1 MKVSINFANSYSN
14 VKLDTEGIDA
24 LSKKIGSQLGAIEDI
39 EFWSKKYHKA
49 TVVRVVECVKHPN
62 ADKLSLCRVDDGG
75 VNSEIERDDRGLVQ
89 VICGAD
95 NVKSGILAVWLPPG
109 STVPATFDAPE
120 SFTLE
125 SRELRGIISHG
136 MLASPDELD
145 LDGGHDGIL
154 LLEKGKPGQLF
165 VDVYG
170 LNDIVFDLEN
180 KMFTHRPD
188 CFGVLGVARELAGIQ
203 QLEFKSPDWYLNEPV
218 FKDQPI
224 SSLKLKVEVETGLVS
239 RFMAVAM
246 TNIEV
251 KPSSQELQ
259 TALLVSGIKPINN
272 VVDITN
278 YLMQLTAQ
286 PLHAYDYD
294 KIKSLSK
301 NEPTLKA
308 RMSKV
313 NEKISLLNGK
323 TIQLVNDD
331 VVMIST
337 DEKPIGIGGIM
348 GGSSTEVDE
357 NTKNIVLECA
367 TFEPYN
373 IRKTSM
379 VYGLFTDAV
388 TRFNKG
394 QNNVQNDR
402 VLAKALEM
410 ISEEASGEQ
419 ASEVFDI
426 QKKSVAEEQ
435 VVETTASF
443 INTRLGSML
452 SAKEIASLLENVEF
466 KTEISN
472 DKIKITAPFWR
483 TDIIIAE
490 DIVEEVGRLY
500 GYDRLPVDLPTVK
513 LSIAKPNK
521 VQKQSKNIR
530 EFLAAAGANEI
541 LTYSFVNEIMLVKA
555 DQNPKLAFKIANALS
570 PALEYYRLSLMP
582 SLLDKINTNI
592 KSGYD
597 EFALFEIG
605 KGHNKDFYQE
615 NNLPD
620 ERSSLALVVTASEK
634 KAKDHA
640 SEAFFTAKS
649 FLNYLAEKIGQEFS
663 YKPIEDADS
672 TDFDD
677 QTVKPFEKG
686 RSAWIVNS
694 SGKTI
699 GVVGEFRSE
708 VAKSFKLPAY
718 TAGFELDLNGL
729 GNTMYSSAYKEQP
742 KYPKVEQD
750 ISLKVNK
757 VVNFATI
764 SKLLVSEIER
774 NQPANCLLE
783 NRLIDIYEVDDSKTY
798 TFRIKLAS
806 YEKTLSSKQVNTL
819 LDTVS
824 QLLNNKI
831 GATRI

>member
-1 MKVSINFANSYSN
+1 
-14 VKLDTEGIDA
+14 
-24 LSKKIGSQLGAIEDI
+24 
-39 EFWSKKYHKA
+39 
-49 TVVRVVECVKHPN
+49 
-62 ADKLSLCRVDDGG
+62 
-75 VNSEIERDDRGLVQ
+75 
-89 VICGAD
+89 
-95 NVKSGILAVWLPPG
+95 
-109 STVPATFDAPE
+109 
-120 SFTLE
+120 
-125 SRELRGIISHG
+125 
-136 MLASPDELD
+136 
-145 LDGGHDGIL
+145 
-154 LLEKGKPGQLF
+154 
-165 VDVYG
+165 
-170 LNDIVFDLEN
+170 
-180 KMFTHRPD
+180 
-188 CFGVLGVARELAGIQ
+188 
-203 QLEFKSPDWYLNEPV
+203 
-218 FKDQPI
+218 
-224 SSLKLKVEVETGLVS
+224 
-239 RFMAVAM
+239 
-246 TNIEV
+246 
-251 KPSSQELQ
+251 LQ
-259 TALLVSGIKPINN
+259 C
-272 VVDITN
+272 
-278 YLMQLTAQ
+278 
-286 PLHAYDYD
+286 
-294 KIKSLSK
+294 
-301 NEPTLKA
+301 
-308 RMSKV
+308 
-313 NEKISLLNGK
+313 
-323 TIQLVNDD
+323 
-331 VVMIST
+331 
-337 DEKPIGIGGIM
+337 

-541 LTYSFVNEIMLVKA
+541 LTYSFVNETMLVKA

>member
-224 SSLKLKVEVETGLVS
+224 SSLKFKIEVETGLVS

-331 VVMIST
+331 AVIIST
-337 DEKPIGIGGIM
+337 DEQPIGIGGIM

-500 GYDRLPVDLPTVK
+500 GYDKLPISLPTVK
-513 LSIAKPNK
+513 LSIAKQNQAQQNRK
-521 VQKQSKNIR
+521 HIR
-530 EFLAAAGANEI
+530 QTLVAAGANEL
-541 LTYSFVNEIMLVKA
+541 LTYSFVDQAMLEKA
-555 DQNPKLAFKIANALS
+555 GQDPKLAFKISNALS
-570 PALEYYRLSLMP
+570 PALEYYRLSLTP
-582 SLLDKINTNI
+582 SLLDKVHANI
-592 KSGYD
+592 KAGYD

-605 KGHNKDFYQE
+605 VSHNK
-615 NNLPD
+615 NLLQPD
-620 ERSSLALVVTASEK
+620 RLPSERAALAFLVVAND
-634 KAKDHA
+634 KA
-640 SEAFFTAKS
+640 AKQYVGEP
-649 FLNYLAEKIGQEFS
+649 FYFAKTYLNYLADKLSQQFS
-663 YKPIEDADS
+663 YLPMDS
-672 TDFDD
+672 LSSTADD
-677 QTVKPFEKG
+677 QTIRPFEDK
-686 RSAWIVNS
+686 RSAWVVDSQNQIV
-694 SGKTI
+694 GI
-699 GVVGEFRSE
+699 VGEYKQN
-708 VAKSFKLPAY
+708 VCQNFKLPPFI
-718 TAGFELDLNGL
+718 AGFELNIDLLDAQDG
-729 GNTMYSSAYKEQP
+729 SSGYKEKP

-750 ISLKVNK
+750 ISLRV
-757 VVNFATI
+757 
-764 SKLLVSEIER
+764 SSEIDFRAINEHFQSELSK
-774 NQPANCLLE
+774 NQPKDYLVE
-783 NRLIDIYEVDDSKTY
+783 HKLIDIYQTEETKTY
-798 TFRIKLAS
+798 TFRVNLAS
-806 YEKTLSSKQVNTL
+806 YEKTLSSKQVNSL
-819 LDTVS
+819 LDKLAQALDK
-824 QLLNNKI
+824 QL
-831 GATRI
+831 GAKRV